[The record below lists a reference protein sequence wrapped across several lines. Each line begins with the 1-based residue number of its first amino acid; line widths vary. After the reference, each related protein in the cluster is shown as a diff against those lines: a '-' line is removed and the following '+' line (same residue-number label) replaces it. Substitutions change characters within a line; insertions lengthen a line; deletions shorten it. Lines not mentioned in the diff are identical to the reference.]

1 MRIRTHWILEKAL
14 QRTAARMFFYNC
26 ETNAMGV
33 NLVALFPDPFF
44 TINPHEDGCAHLFRG
59 GGNKQ
64 YALEPAIA
72 EY

>member
-1 MRIRTHWILEKAL
+1 
-14 QRTAARMFFYNC
+14 
-26 ETNAMGV
+26 MGV

-72 EY
+72 EYRAHKNFPSTTGLACKHNYVILPP